1 MTSPLRHKLS
11 KKIGKKP
18 SRYCKIYHTGSKKGH
33 KTSIG
38 RKINKRRL
46 NIIHVNVESS
56 EEDEEVT
63 GDRTQK
69 LIVESDYLLVEVD
82 NNASALMAINIHIF
96 IGTLKPIKNRVVK
109 GCGVVVKVIG
119 EGTVKCKI

>member
-46 NIIHVNVESS
+46 IVLQENVHSS
-56 EEDEEVT
+56 ENEYILNMIQA
-63 GDRTQK
+63 TQIQGG
-69 LIVESDYLLVEVD
+69 L
-82 NNASALMAINIHIF
+82 
-96 IGTLKPIKNRVVK
+96 
-109 GCGVVVKVIG
+109 
-119 EGTVKCKI
+119 